1 MKHYL
6 SQIKEALDYLGNE
19 KRLYLVFLLSLGFGY
34 SGMAIAISL
43 IPQVLIDASVSGNY
57 EHMVGKLFL
66 YAGLFLMSFVI
77 SILSQYIYRRCVL
90 RFQAGLRRNV
100 MEKKARLPVSYFEN
114 SHSGEFLSQMIYD
127 INKAEELYRTKYKEA
142 FNPIVA
148 LITSVIPMF
157 LLDSTLTLLLLF
169 ISLLCVMANAAFSER
184 IKTAGRLTAGAS
196 AQLSERS
203 SDILSG
209 ILAIKEYQLNEVL
222 SDKFRITNEQYT
234 GKALDREKIGA
245 FLEAMNGGFTVL
257 CSIVFLVA
265 GSVMVQS
272 GKTTYGTLV
281 ALMNLESSI
290 IWAAL
295 SAGKRFPELFDNIA
309 SLERIQSFLNMEEE
323 LILVP
328 DRLEKNRNQSF
339 IEFKN
344 VDFSYKNNR
353 EVLNHFNMQIYQN
366 DVAVITGRSG
376 CGKSTIFKLLL
387 GFYNADKGYIAID
400 GKSLEEYGANALR
413 QMIAY
418 IPQQPFLFHGTIEK
432 NIHYGNPQASFE
444 EIVKAAKAAC
454 AHEFIME
461 LPGGYDYVVG
471 DKGSKL
477 SFGQRQRIA
486 IARAFLK
493 DAPIILFDEA
503 TSGLD
508 YESERFVLQ
517 AAEQLIQNK
526 TALIISH
533 RESGVRLCNRKI
545 EISSVR

>member
-6 SQIKEALDYLGNE
+6 SQIKAALDYLGNE

-57 EHMVGKLFL
+57 EHMKGKLLL
-66 YAGLFLMSFVI
+66 YTGLFFLSFVT

-127 INKAEELYRTKYKEA
+127 INKAEELYRSKYKEA

-148 LITSVIPMF
+148 LITSLIPMF
-157 LLDSTLTLLLLF
+157 LLNHTLTLLLLF
-169 ISLLCVMANAAFSER
+169 ISLLCVLANAAFSGR
-184 IKTAGRLTAGAS
+184 VKIAGRLTAGAS

-209 ILAIKEYQLNEVL
+209 ILTIKEYQLNEVL
-222 SDKFRITNEQYT
+222 SGKFRTTNEQYA

-245 FLEAMNGGFTVL
+245 FLEAMNSGFTVL

-281 ALMNLESSI
+281 ALMNLEASI

-309 SLERIQSFLNMEEE
+309 SLERIQLFLNMEEE
-323 LILVP
+323 VIHVP
-328 DRLEKNRNQSF
+328 DRLEENQNQSF
-339 IEFKN
+339 IEFRN

-353 EVLNHFNMQIYQN
+353 EVLNDFNMQIYQN
-366 DVAVITGRSG
+366 EAAVITGRSG

-418 IPQQPFLFHGTIEK
+418 IPQRPFLFHGTIEK
-432 NIHYGNPQASFE
+432 NIRYGNQQASFE
-444 EIVKAAKAAC
+444 QIVKAAKAAS
-454 AHEFIME
+454 AHDFIME

-471 DKGSKL
+471 DKGRKL

-508 YESERFVLQ
+508 YESERLVLQ
-517 AAEQLIQNK
+517 AAEQLIENK